1 MMLTVVLAA
10 AATVLTAQAA
20 QSASQE
26 TLDVVVERDPDGV
39 SVQYTL
45 PAPVDSFTFADDDVI
60 RDRWQVVTD
69 GLTLEGAVVSGAEPF
84 STFEVRIAPDAAEVD
99 RIYMG
104 LSRAGD
110 GYVVYGPALK
120 AEGYSASLRFDVGSQ
135 DVAFPTMNAID
146 GYVFVGPA
154 DHVTD
159 DEHGAFIADPGL
171 SADLAGPIRDAFR
184 SSMEFYQA
192 RLNLDVDYHPAVIAS
207 VDSPGPAMFRGDVT
221 DTGVISVRFRGDS
234 WRGAEAFLAPFIWHE
249 TFHLWNGHGVRN
261 RDGDTAPWLHEGAAE
276 YASIVGAVST
286 AAMSEDQARSAL
298 AQKTNGCRRALASHD
313 DGMSRVRSGSSVYDC
328 GALIQ
333 WIADLEVQNAGQG
346 EFFSLWADIL
356 RAARASDEGYGVT
369 EFMGALPASSA
380 VSRLLEGKGDTRW
393 DEVRT
398 RMAELGVTFVNAPAP
413 DDLLTAALFH
423 VARQNCA
430 SGSYGFYNDPGAL
443 KLDGADCGPLSGE
456 PVIDTVEGFDPQQES
471 AAMFDAVQTRCA
483 SSLSIRYQARDGRV
497 LEAVCAMP
505 LETPEVWVITQAPS
519 LGR

>member
-1 MMLTVVLAA
+1 MLTLMSTAA
-10 AATVLTAQAA
+10 VAMTLGVQAA
-20 QSASQE
+20 HPTPDAVEAVLE
-26 TLDVVVERDPDGV
+26 TNVDGV
-39 SVQYTL
+39 LVQYML
-45 PAPVDSFTFADDDVI
+45 PAPVDSFTFADGDII
-60 RDRWQVVTD
+60 RDHWQVVTD
-69 GLTLEGAVVSGAEPF
+69 GLTLGGAVVTGEERF
-84 STFEVRIAPDAAEVD
+84 STFEIRIAPDAAEID

-120 AEGYSASLRFDVGSQ
+120 AEGYSVSLAREDASR

-154 DHVTD
+154 DHVMD
-159 DEHGAFIADPGL
+159 DDHGAFIADPEL
-171 SADLAGPIRDAFR
+171 SAELSTPIRDAFR

-192 RLNLDVDYHPAVIAS
+192 RLNLDLDYHPAVIAS

-276 YASIVGAVST
+276 YASIVGGVS
-286 AAMSEDQARSAL
+286 ADAMPEEQARSAL
-298 AQKTNGCRRALASHD
+298 ARKTNGCRRALASHD
-313 DGMSRVRSGSSVYDC
+313 DGMSHVRSGSSVYDC

-346 EFFSLWADIL
+346 DFFSLWADIL
-356 RAARASDEGYGVT
+356 RAGRASDNGYGVT
-369 EFMGALPASSA
+369 EFMSALPASSA
-380 VSRLLEGKGDTRW
+380 VNLLLEGEGETRW
-393 DEVRT
+393 GVVRT
-398 RMAELGVTFVNAPAP
+398 RMAELGVTFTNDPAP
-413 DDLLTAALFH
+413 NDLLAAALFH
-423 VARQNCA
+423 VAKANCS

-456 PVIDTVEGFDPQQES
+456 PIIDTVEGFDPQQES
-471 AAMFDAVQTRCA
+471 GAMFDAVQTRCA
-483 SSLSIRYQARDGRV
+483 ASLPVRYQARDGRV
-497 LEAVCAMP
+497 LEAVCATP
-505 LETPEVWVITQAPS
+505 LETPEVWAITEAPP
-519 LGR
+519 LRR